1 MSNKTVKVAG
11 EEVALEV
18 LNAKILEDIES
29 SSEQK
34 KIASDLGS
42 AYIRIINREEGF
54 LRKILPPETIGEKD
68 LDQFADTDRPGKII
82 TIEPTGS
89 PAVTLPFNSSAEIQ
103 YYFGSKAVVPFFD
116 VKTARFQKNV
126 YELMTYKDVDLRKV
140 ITDNSL
146 KDMQKEEDAGFID
159 NVDTIVGSN
168 ALAFTTGLTRD
179 TWVEIS
185 KIMGKKMLRNGIAL
199 LNDATIRDFGKLDRN
214 DFGETS
220 EKIFKEGM
228 SGLGDSKLFGMNLL
242 STLKADIVNDNVI
255 YLFTEPD
262 YLGKFYELKKPTL
275 YVKRTEDIL
284 EVNASEKIGVCIANT
299 AGVSKV
305 TLAGYSSTGNTSYP
319 QPHSL

>member
-1 MSNKTVKVAG
+1 MANKTVKVAG
-11 EEVALEV
+11 EDVSLEV
-18 LNAKILEDIES
+18 LNSKIIEDLS
-29 SSEQK
+29 SATEQK

-42 AYIRIINREEGF
+42 AYIRVINREQGF

-82 TIEPTGS
+82 TIEPTGA
-89 PAVTLPFNSSAEIQ
+89 PAVTLPFNSSAELT
-103 YYFGSKAVVPFFD
+103 YYFASKAVVPFFD
-116 VKTARFQKNV
+116 IKTPRFQKNV

-140 ITDNSL
+140 ITDNGL
-146 KDMQKEEDAGFID
+146 KDMQKEEDAGFIA
-159 NVDTIVGSN
+159 NVDAITT
-168 ALAFTTGLTRD
+168 ALSFSTGLTRA

-199 LNDATIRDFGKLDRN
+199 LNDATIRDFGKLNRTE
-214 DFGETS
+214 FGGDMS

-275 YVKRTEDIL
+275 YVKRTEDII

-305 TLAGYSSTGNTSYP
+305 TLSGYAANSNTSYP
-319 QPHSL
+319 QPHSI